1 MSLLKFLPMTNNT
14 LKIWLIDDHSLF
26 RTGFKTLLSQ
36 IDNVKVTFEASNGS
50 LFLEQLN
57 NEQPDLVFLDISMPN
72 IDGITATQIA
82 LNKYPNINIIILS
95 MFGEREYY
103 TKLVE
108 HGIKG
113 FLLKSCDFN
122 EVVLAIESVRNGDF
136 YFSQE
141 LLSHPSFKDNNKPN
155 DYEELSE
162 RERKILSYICDG
174 KSNQEIGEKL
184 FISKRTVEKHRANL
198 MLKTNCSNTASLVV
212 FAVKNGLYTI
222 K

>member
-1 MSLLKFLPMTNNT
+1 MSLLKFLPMTNNA

-57 NEQPDLVFLDISMPN
+57 KEQPDLVFLDISMPN

-162 RERKILSYICDG
+162 REREILSYICDG

-212 FAVKNGLYTI
+212 FAVKKGLYTI